1 MNQAVSER
9 PLFTQLPLDVE
20 SIAVASTSLDNL
32 FNGKRVPSS
41 DGGVIFGRLHLPE
54 YQRPYRWSEEQLER
68 LLQDLHSFFGSEAPA
83 HDFYLGSIILHQ
95 EGGDGRQRG
104 LLNII
109 DGQQRITSL
118 ALLHYLQHGEKGAPE
133 LKFNAPESHRRI
145 QLNLRWLEQ
154 QPLPQID
161 FTRINVTLVVTR
173 REDDAYRFF
182 ETQNTSGVRLGG
194 ADIVKAYH
202 LRSIAAAVQDD
213 FARSWERLGDLK
225 PLVAAFMKS
234 RHWQSLRWRNV
245 ASDRDPLQERK
256 QIVNELAERTLSD
269 TGDIAYRSLQLHR
282 DPWGK
287 ETQIVQPGYA
297 MRQPLGTGINTM
309 RVVTY
314 FQGLRNI
321 LLKVDKSAKE
331 PAFGYYYKRLAHD
344 ACGSVF
350 LSRAFDCALLMY
362 ASQFGTSRLL
372 EASLWMFR
380 MIFSYRLIKEVSVR
394 EDGVQAHLKDNSL
407 LDWIASAHT
416 HQELLNDLRAYSYT
430 ASAENLDKNSIKK
443 RFVESVGLTFN
454 LHLPWPDPQRV
465 ASDYDAELCTAIERI
480 SRDDLACHGGK

>member
-1 MNQAVSER
+1 MNQAVSEWPFVTR
-9 PLFTQLPLDVE
+9 LSLDVE
-20 SIAVASTSLDNL
+20 GIAVASTSLNNV
-32 FNGKRVPSS
+32 FSGKRIPSS

-54 YQRPYRWSEEQLER
+54 YQRPYRWNEEQLGR
-68 LLQDLHSFFGSEAPA
+68 LLDDLRCFFSSDAPD

-118 ALLHYLQHGEKGAPE
+118 ALLHYLQYGQRGAPE

-154 QPLPQID
+154 QRLPRID

-202 LRSIAAAVQDD
+202 LRSVAAAVQDD
-213 FARSWERLGDLK
+213 FARTWESLGDLK

-234 RHWQSLRWRNV
+234 RHWQSLRWRDV
-245 ASDRDPLQERK
+245 ASDRDPLLERK
-256 QIVNELAERTLSD
+256 QIVTELAELTLPD
-269 TGDIAYRSLQLHR
+269 NGDIAYRSLQVLR
-282 DPWGK
+282 DAWGK
-287 ETQIVQPGYA
+287 ETQTVQPGYA
-297 MRQPLGTGINTM
+297 MRQPLGTGVNTM

-314 FQGLRNI
+314 FQGLRKT
-321 LLKVDKSAKE
+321 LLEVDKTAKE
-331 PAFGYYYKRLAHD
+331 PTFAYYYKRLAHD

-394 EDGVQAHLKDNSL
+394 EDGVQAHLRHNPL

-416 HQELLNDLRAYSYT
+416 HHELLSYLRDYTYT
-430 ASAENLDKNSIKK
+430 ATAEHLDKNSIKK
-443 RFVESVGLTFN
+443 RFAESVGFTLS
-454 LHLPWPDPQRV
+454 LQLPWPDPQRV
-465 ASDYDAELCTAIERI
+465 AVEYDAQLRSAIERI
-480 SRDDLACHGGK
+480 SRDDLACQGGK